1 MGVWES
7 TIVAVEGIVS
17 LGGGVKALGNGV
29 QASGG
34 AEGDSGSNNT
44 MGSVGKSVATE
55 VVGIGLSLSG
65 PLAVVV
71 AEVSVAKVSVGVG
84 EVSLGG
90 GVKALGDGV
99 LARWVANR
107 ETGNSVSSKVV
118 GISLSI
124 SGPLAVVVGNGK
136 SSLGHRV
143 QSLGDWVQSRGGSE
157 RNAGNGVAM
166 GVWESTIVAVE
177 GIGLSLD
184 GRNEGSSEK
193 RLEHVAS
200 LLTQT
205 ENPHV

>member
-1 MGVWES
+1 MAEIAIGVGS
-7 TIVAVEGIVS
+7 VS
-17 LGGGVKALGNGV
+17 LGGGVKALGDGV

-44 MGSVGKSVATE
+44 VGGVGESVTTE
-55 VVGIGLSLSG
+55 VVGISLSVSR

-71 AEVSVAKVSVGVG
+71 SEVSVAKVSVGVG

-90 GVKALGDGV
+90 GIKALGDGV
-99 LARWVANR
+99 LARWVSNR

-136 SSLGHRV
+136 SSLSHRV
-143 QSLGDWVQSRGGSE
+143 ESLSDGVQSGGGSE
-157 RNAGNGVAM
+157 RNASNGVAM
-166 GVWESTIVAVE
+166 SVWESTIVAVE

-184 GRNEGSSEK
+184 GRNEGSLK
-193 RLEHVAS
+193 RTS
-200 LLTQT
+200 
-205 ENPHV
+205 